1 MGEQRMSVKVYPYLT
16 KPDTSTE
23 NTKTTTNTTKSSKE
37 NSASFSTVL
46 ADANRNLQAIA
57 VDALIAQS
65 ETKSVDV
72 ETVQRL
78 LGFNPA
84 PNAIVANSKLP
95 SNTVTDSTTTNTS
108 STKASSA
115 AAKSATESAKTD
127 STVTS
132 GTTLTCSEE
141 LERYFEEAAETYDVD
156 VNLLKAIA
164 KAESNFNPDATSGAG
179 AMGIMQLMPTT
190 VEELGIEDAYD
201 AYDNIMGGAQI
212 IAQNLERY
220 DGDLSLA
227 LAAYNAG
234 PGNVDKYGG
243 IPPFEETQNYVTKV
257 LEYYENA

>member
-16 KPDTSTE
+16 KPDTVTE
-23 NTKTTTNTTKSSKE
+23 NTKTTTNTTKSAKE

-95 SNTVTDSTTTNTS
+95 SNTVTDST
-108 STKASSA
+108 
-115 AAKSATESAKTD
+115 
-127 STVTS
+127 VTS

-190 VEELGIEDAYD
+190 AEELGIEDAYD

-243 IPPFEETQNYVTKV
+243 IPPFEETQNYVTRV

>member
-16 KPDTSTE
+16 KPDTITE

-164 KAESNFNPDATSGAG
+164 KVESNFNPGATSGAG
-179 AMGIMQLMPTT
+179 AMGIMQLMPATA
-190 VEELGIEDAYD
+190 EDLGIEDAYD

-220 DGDLSLA
+220 DGDLALA

>member
-1 MGEQRMSVKVYPYLT
+1 MSVKVYPYLT
-16 KPDTSTE
+16 KPDTITE
-23 NTKTTTNTTKSSKE
+23 NTKTTTNTTKFSKE

-190 VEELGIEDAYD
+190 AEELGIEDAYD
-201 AYDNIMGGAQI
+201 AYDT
-212 IAQNLERY
+212 LW
-220 DGDLSLA
+220 
-227 LAAYNAG
+227 AAHRLLHRTWSAMT
-234 PGNVDKYGG
+234 G
-243 IPPFEETQNYVTKV
+243 ICPLPLPHTMQGR
-257 LEYYENA
+257 AM